1 MLCEQGGISFPD
13 AWKLL
18 REARL
23 PRPQQELPRAAWIAL
38 LGHAHAAA
46 QQHPEQ
52 AAAHLHTL
60 WEAAKDPSARVCA
73 PGLNTHA
80 SISSQIRHSPYAQ
93 CGGGFPEVCS
103 FSVLQLLWSHCKSG
117 NANAA
122 CSTRRAMSMLRAGH
136 DLMWAAAQVRAAAYS
151 ALACWTFDLL
161 ELLELER
168 PLSEYSGL
176 LLEETDVTAL
186 AACEALVVR
195 ALSYEHARRRR

>member
-1 MLCEQGGISFPD
+1 
-13 AWKLL
+13 
-18 REARL
+18 
-23 PRPQQELPRAAWIAL
+23 
-38 LGHAHAAA
+38 
-46 QQHPEQ
+46 
-52 AAAHLHTL
+52 
-60 WEAAKDPSARVCA
+60 
-73 PGLNTHA
+73 
-80 SISSQIRHSPYAQ
+80 
-93 CGGGFPEVCS
+93 
-103 FSVLQLLWSHCKSG
+103 
-117 NANAA
+117 
-122 CSTRRAMSMLRAGH
+122 MLRAGH